1 MKNHEIKA
9 VLLKA
14 IQEIAPEIELE
25 DIDVEEDLRDAC
37 DLDSM
42 DFLNYLIE
50 IKKLTGVKITER
62 DYPNVNTFKKMLA
75 HLEQHIA

>member
-9 VLLKA
+9 VLLTA
-14 IQEIAPEIELE
+14 IQEIAPEIALE
-25 DIDVEEDLRDAC
+25 DIDLDEDLRDEC

-50 IKKLTGVKITER
+50 IKKLTGVKITEK
-62 DYPNVNTFKKMLA
+62 DYSKVNTFKKMLA
-75 HLEQHIA
+75 HLEQNIA

>member
-25 DIDVEEDLRDAC
+25 DIDLEEDLRDAC

-75 HLEQHIA
+75 HLEQNIA

>member
-1 MKNHEIKA
+1 MKIQEIKV
-9 VLLKA
+9 VLMKA

-25 DIDVEEDLRDAC
+25 DIDVDEDLRDEC

-50 IKKLTGVKITER
+50 IKKLTGVKITEG
-62 DYPNVNTFKKMLA
+62 DYQNVNTFKKMVA
-75 HLEQHIA
+75 YLEQKTE